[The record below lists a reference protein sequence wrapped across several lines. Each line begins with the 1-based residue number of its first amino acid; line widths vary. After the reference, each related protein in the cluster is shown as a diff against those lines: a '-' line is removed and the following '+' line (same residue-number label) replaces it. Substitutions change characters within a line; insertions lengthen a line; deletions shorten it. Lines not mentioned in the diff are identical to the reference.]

1 MWSEDLLMAHAE
13 SVICAR
19 NETQLYR
26 EPVLYVIDSYGC
38 HVKLADSKRLERYKI
53 FVLLVPLNLTNLLQ
67 PLDVAINR
75 SYQEFYRSKYGDYI
89 DTALRDPSLQSKAG
103 NPKMSHYAKMAQW
116 TLDWVV
122 TKSGDSVKKAFT
134 LCGLVAKATFKMDEL
149 YAPLKAILKPDLDM
163 SEWHAAYQ
171 HLVDEGADLESLRIA
186 APDWYVPEKERSSLF
201 CCLAYGL
208 AVSPHEYASSLTR
221 YMTTLSDL
229 DGLLDE
235 NYLAAVRDGDAD
247 PGELEIF
254 EAATMHGWNIT
265 LKTVDAEGRLESSFT
280 YAAENAAKDVCLGRS
295 GGFFAV
301 KVDGYLL

>member
-163 SEWHAAYQ
+163 SE
-171 HLVDEGADLESLRIA
+171 
-186 APDWYVPEKERSSLF
+186 
-201 CCLAYGL
+201 
-208 AVSPHEYASSLTR
+208 
-221 YMTTLSDL
+221 
-229 DGLLDE
+229 
-235 NYLAAVRDGDAD
+235 
-247 PGELEIF
+247 LEIF